1 MQNAWA
7 AQDQAEAD
15 KKTAEA
21 FAATAAENLTAAK
34 ALQES
39 AAAAQV
45 QAETDFT
52 AANEAKA
59 SCEAAVISN

>member
-1 MQNAWA
+1 MNNAWA
-7 AQDQAEAD
+7 AQDLAEAD

-45 QAETDFT
+45 
-52 AANEAKA
+52 
-59 SCEAAVISN
+59 